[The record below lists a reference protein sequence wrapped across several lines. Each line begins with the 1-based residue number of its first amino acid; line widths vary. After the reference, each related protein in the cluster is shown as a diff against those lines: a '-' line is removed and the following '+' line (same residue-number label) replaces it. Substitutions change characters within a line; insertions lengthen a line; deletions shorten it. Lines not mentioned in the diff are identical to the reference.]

1 MVGSGAILVHDV
13 RIFDGVGVIPRGS
26 VLVEDGRIAAVGDL
40 SDAPRGTE
48 LIDGRG
54 RTLLPGLIDCHTHSF
69 PGTPIQ
75 ALAFGVTTELD
86 MFSAPS
92 LAATLRAQAA
102 AWDGMADVRSA
113 GTGAT
118 APEGYP
124 WSLVERGVYP
134 PFPTLSRPAEAAG
147 FVRDRVAEGSDY
159 LKVIIEDGSAYRRR
173 LPCLEPE
180 VVAALAAAAH
190 AANRLA
196 VAHVST
202 RADAVLAVEAGMDV
216 LAHAFID
223 APADAEFVATAL
235 RAGAAVVATLV
246 MVEGACGGDGGRV
259 LAADPRIGPYL
270 DARSLGGL
278 TAREPSDPAGS
289 TVAGTREPARLAL
302 ALKTVRALHAAGV
315 PVLAGT
321 DTPNPGTTA
330 GASLHRELE
339 LLVQAGLPPAAALTA
354 ATAEPARLFGLDGR
368 GRIAPGCQA
377 DLLLVEGDPT
387 VDIRATRSL
396 VSVWRRGVR
405 FDRAAYRRG
414 RQARAASS
422 R

>member
-1 MVGSGAILVHDV
+1 MGTGAVLVHDV
-13 RIFDGVGVIPRGS
+13 RIFDGVEVIPCGS
-26 VLVEDGRIAAVGDL
+26 VLIEDGRIAAVGDL
-40 SDAPRGTE
+40 SDALPGTE
-48 LIDGRG
+48 LVDGRG

-86 MFSAPS
+86 MFSCPS

-118 APEGYP
+118 APGGYP

-134 PFPTLSRPAEAAG
+134 PFPTLSRPQEAAG

-159 LKVIIEDGSAYRRR
+159 LKVIVEDGSVYRRR
-173 LPCLEPE
+173 LPHLQPE

-190 AANRLA
+190 TADRLA

-202 RADAVLAVEAGMDV
+202 RADAALAIEAGVDV
-216 LAHAFID
+216 LAHAFVD
-223 APADAEFVATAL
+223 APADAEFVAAAV
-235 RAGAAVVATLV
+235 RAGVAVVATLA
-246 MVEGACGGDGGRV
+246 MLEGTCGGGGGRMP
-259 LAADPRIGPYL
+259 AADPRVRPYL

-278 TAREPSDPAGS
+278 TATEPSDPAGG
-289 TVAGTREPARLAL
+289 TAAGTGKAARLAV
-302 ALKTVRALHAAGV
+302 ALESVAALRAAGV

-321 DTPNPGTTA
+321 DTPNSGTAA

-339 LLVQAGLPPAAALTA
+339 LLVQAGLTPTEALAA
-354 ATAEPARLFGLDGR
+354 ATAVPARWFGLDGR

-377 DLLLVEGDPT
+377 DLLLVDGDPT
-387 VDIRATRSL
+387 ADILATRSV
-396 VSVWRRGVR
+396 VSVWRRGTR

-414 RQARAASS
+414 LQVRTASS

>member
-1 MVGSGAILVHDV
+1 VGTGAVLVHDV
-13 RIFDGVGVIPRGS
+13 RIFDGVEVIPRGS
-26 VLVEDGRIAAVGDL
+26 VLVEDGRIAEVGDL
-40 SDAPRGTE
+40 SDAPPGTE
-48 LIDGRG
+48 VIDGRG

-69 PGTPIQ
+69 PGTPVQ

-86 MFSAPS
+86 MFSSPA
-92 LAATLRAQAA
+92 LAAMLRAHAA

-118 APEGYP
+118 APGGYP

-134 PFPTLSRPAEAAG
+134 PFPTLSRPDEAAG
-147 FVRDRVAEGSDY
+147 FVRDRLAEGSDY
-159 LKVIIEDGSAYRRR
+159 LKVIVEDGSMYQRR
-173 LPCLEPE
+173 LPRLQPE

-190 AANRLA
+190 TAGRLA

-202 RADAVLAVEAGMDV
+202 RADAALVVEAEVDV

-223 APADAEFVATAL
+223 APADAAFVAAAV
-235 RAGAAVVATLV
+235 RAGVAVVATLV
-246 MVEGACGGDGGRV
+246 MLEGTCGGDGGRV
-259 LAADPRIGPYL
+259 LAADPHLRPYL
-270 DARSLGGL
+270 DARSLRGL
-278 TAREPSDPAGS
+278 TAMKPSDPA
-289 TVAGTREPARLAL
+289 AGTGKSARLAV
-302 ALKTVRALHAAGV
+302 ALESVRALHAAGV

-339 LLVQAGLPPAAALTA
+339 LLVQAGLTPAAALTA
-354 ATAEPARLFGLDGR
+354 ATAEPARWFGLDGR
-368 GRIAPGCQA
+368 GRIAPGAQA

-387 VDIRATRSL
+387 VDILATRCL

-405 FDRAAYRRG
+405 FDRTAYRRG
-414 RQARAASS
+414 LTVRGASS

>member
-1 MVGSGAILVHDV
+1 MVGTGAMLVHDV
-13 RIFDGVGVIPRGS
+13 RIFDGVEVIPQGS
-26 VLVEDGRIAAVGDL
+26 VLVADGRIVAVGDL
-40 SDAPRGTE
+40 AGAPPGTE
-48 LIDGRG
+48 LVDGRG

-118 APEGYP
+118 APGGHP

-134 PFPTLSRPAEAAG
+134 PFPTLSRLEEAAG

-159 LKVIIEDGSAYRRR
+159 LKVIIEDGSMHQRR
-173 LPCLEPE
+173 LPHLQPE
-180 VVAALAAAAH
+180 VVAALAAAART
-190 AANRLA
+190 ANKLA

-202 RADAVLAVEAGMDV
+202 RADAALAVEAGVDV

-223 APADAEFVATAL
+223 APADAEFVAAAV
-235 RAGAAVVATLV
+235 RAGVAVVATLA
-246 MVEGACGGDGGRV
+246 MLEGTAGGTGK
-259 LAADPRIGPYL
+259 
-270 DARSLGGL
+270 
-278 TAREPSDPAGS
+278 
-289 TVAGTREPARLAL
+289 PARLAL
-302 ALKTVRALHAAGV
+302 ARESVRALHVAGV

-321 DTPNPGTTA
+321 DTPNSGTAA
-330 GASLHRELE
+330 GVSLHRELE
-339 LLVQAGLPPAAALTA
+339 LLVQAGLTPTAALTA
-354 ATAEPARLFGLDGR
+354 ATAQPARVFGLDGR

-387 VDIRATRSL
+387 VDIRATRSI
-396 VSVWRRGVR
+396 VSVWRRGSR
-405 FDRAAYRRG
+405 FDRAAYR
-414 RQARAASS
+414 
-422 R
+422 

>member
-1 MVGSGAILVHDV
+1 MVGAGAMLVHDV
-13 RIFDGVGVIPRGS
+13 RIFDGVEVIPHGS
-26 VLVEDGRIAAVGDL
+26 VLVADGRIAAVGDL
-40 SDAPRGTE
+40 AAAPPGAE
-48 LIDGRG
+48 VIDGRG

-118 APEGYP
+118 APGGHP

-134 PFPTLSRPAEAAG
+134 PFPTLSRPEEAAG

-159 LKVIIEDGSAYRRR
+159 LKVIIEDGSMHQRR
-173 LPCLEPE
+173 LPHLQPE
-180 VVAALAAAAH
+180 VVAALAAAARS
-190 AANRLA
+190 ANRLS

-202 RADAVLAVEAGMDV
+202 RADAALAVEAGVDV

-223 APADAEFVATAL
+223 APADATFVAAAA
-235 RAGAAVVATLV
+235 RAGIAMVATLA
-246 MVEGACGGDGGRV
+246 MLEGTGK
-259 LAADPRIGPYL
+259 
-270 DARSLGGL
+270 
-278 TAREPSDPAGS
+278 
-289 TVAGTREPARLAL
+289 PARLAL
-302 ALKTVRALHAAGV
+302 ARESVRALHAAGV

-321 DTPNPGTTA
+321 DTPNSGTAA

-339 LLVQAGLPPAAALTA
+339 LLVQAGLTPAAALTA
-354 ATAEPARLFGLDGR
+354 ATAQPARVFGLDGR

-387 VDIRATRSL
+387 VDIRATRSI
-396 VSVWRRGVR
+396 VSVWRRGSR
-405 FDRAAYRRG
+405 FDRAAYR
-414 RQARAASS
+414 
-422 R
+422 

>member
-1 MVGSGAILVHDV
+1 MVDRAATLVHDV
-13 RIFDGVGVIPRGS
+13 RIFDGVEVVPHGS

-40 SDAPRGTE
+40 SDAPPGTE
-48 LIDGRG
+48 LVDGRG

-75 ALAFGVTTELD
+75 ALACGVTTELD
-86 MFSAPS
+86 MFSSPS
-92 LAATLRAQAA
+92 LAATLRAHAA
-102 AWDGMADVRSA
+102 AWGGMADVRSA

-118 APEGYP
+118 TPGGYP

-134 PFPTLSRPAEAAG
+134 PFPTLSRPEEAAG
-147 FVRDRVAEGSDY
+147 FVRERVAEGSDY
-159 LKVIIEDGSAYRRR
+159 LKVIIEDGSAYRCR
-173 LPCLEPE
+173 LPRLEPE

-202 RADAVLAVEAGMDV
+202 RADAALAVEAGVDV
-216 LAHAFID
+216 LAHAFVD
-223 APADAEFVATAL
+223 APADAEFVAAAV

-246 MVEGACGGDGGRV
+246 MVEGTCGGDGGRV

-270 DARSLGGL
+270 DARSLGSL
-278 TAREPSDPAGS
+278 TAVPAGS
-289 TVAGTREPARLAL
+289 TVTGIPEPARLAV
-302 ALKTVRALHAAGV
+302 ALQTVRALHAAGV

-339 LLVQAGLPPAAALTA
+339 LLVQAGLTPAEALTA
-354 ATAEPARLFGLDGR
+354 ATAEPARRFGLDGR
-368 GRIAPGCQA
+368 GRIAPGYQA
-377 DLLLVEGDPT
+377 DLLLVDGDPT
-387 VDIRATRSL
+387 VNILATRSL
-396 VSVWRRGVR
+396 VSVWRRGRR
-405 FDRAAYRRG
+405 FDRAAYRR
-414 RQARAASS
+414 ALEVRAASS